1 MKKRNVIT
9 TILSN
14 VAIVV
19 LVAIL
24 FSVCIPYKSSSAVS
38 APVYRGDE
46 NKNAVSVMINVY
58 EGSEYV
64 EQILKI
70 LEAYDASCTFFVGGI
85 WAEKNARLLNLM
97 AERAEIGNHGYLHM
111 DHATLS
117 EQRNKEEIMLCHNLV
132 KKLTGIDMCLFAPP
146 SGSVGDNM
154 LKICKEYSY
163 TVVMW
168 SKDTIDWRDKDSG
181 LITKR
186 ATSGVQSGDLI
197 LMHPTENT
205 VKALPDILK
214 FYKEKNLSVIPV
226 GELLGK

>member
-1 MKKRNVIT
+1 MRKRNIIT
-9 TILSN
+9 AIISN
-14 VAIVV
+14 VTIIV
-19 LVAIL
+19 LIAIL
-24 FSVCIPYKSSSAVS
+24 FSVCIPYNSSSAVS

-64 EQILKI
+64 EQILTI
-70 LEAYDASCTFFVGGI
+70 LEEYNATCTFFVGGI
-85 WAEKNARLLNLM
+85 WAEKNARLLNKM
-97 AERAEIGNHGYLHM
+97 AEHAEIGNHGYLHM

-117 EQRNKEEIMLCHNLV
+117 TQRNKEEIMLCHNLV
-132 KKLTGIDMCLFAPP
+132 KQLTGIDMKLFAPP
-146 SGSVGDNM
+146 SGSIGDNM
-154 LKICKEYSY
+154 LKVCEEYSY

-168 SKDTIDWRDKDSG
+168 SKDTIDWRDKDCD

-205 VKALPDILK
+205 VKALPGILK
-214 FYKEKNLSVIPV
+214 YYKEKNLSVITV